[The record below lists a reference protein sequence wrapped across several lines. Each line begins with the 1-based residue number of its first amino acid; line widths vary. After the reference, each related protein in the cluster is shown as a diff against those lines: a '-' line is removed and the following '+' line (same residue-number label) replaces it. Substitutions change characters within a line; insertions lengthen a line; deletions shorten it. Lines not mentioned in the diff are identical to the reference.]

1 MHWVDLVIVGVIAW
15 MTFRAFVN
23 GLIREVVTLLA
34 LILSV
39 VTAGAFYREL
49 SADIAFLIDDE
60 RTRNLVSF
68 LVLLA
73 SVVVLGQLLALLLRR
88 VAALL
93 MLGPFDHLG
102 GAAFGFVQAV
112 LLMQV
117 LLLAIAVFPSV
128 TGLAAA
134 IDESTLAPVFLDE
147 MPGAALALPEEFQ
160 NALAELRRFREVSGV
175 IANGAAR
182 VR

>member
-1 MHWVDLVIVGVIAW
+1 MQWVDLVIVGVIAW
-15 MTFRAFVN
+15 MTFRAFLN

-34 LILSV
+34 LILGV
-39 VTAGAFYREL
+39 VTAGAFYHEL
-49 SADIAFLIDDE
+49 SADTAFLIEDE

-68 LVLLA
+68 LVLFG

-88 VAALL
+88 VAGLL

-112 LLMQV
+112 LLVQV
-117 LLLAIAVFPSV
+117 LLLAIAVFPSA
-128 TGLAAA
+128 TGLATA

-147 MPGAALALPEEFQ
+147 VPGAALALPDEFQ
-160 NALAELRRFREVSGV
+160 HALAQLRRFREASGV
-175 IANGAAR
+175 IASGAAR
-182 VR
+182 LR